1 MTVTAKH
8 RGDQPDLF
16 FVKTI
21 MKKKKIFSILKR
33 EININN
39 YNSLSLHQVTG
50 RNRGYY
56 ISKSNK
62 KI

>member
-1 MTVTAKH
+1 MTVMAKH

-16 FVKTI
+16 FVKMI
-21 MKKKKIFSILKR
+21 MKKKIFSILKR

-39 YNSLSLHQVTG
+39 YNSLSLHQVSG

>member
-1 MTVTAKH
+1 MTVTVKTSW
-8 RGDQPDLF
+8 GPTGLF
-16 FVKTI
+16 FVKMI
-21 MKKKKIFSILKR
+21 MKKKIFSILKR